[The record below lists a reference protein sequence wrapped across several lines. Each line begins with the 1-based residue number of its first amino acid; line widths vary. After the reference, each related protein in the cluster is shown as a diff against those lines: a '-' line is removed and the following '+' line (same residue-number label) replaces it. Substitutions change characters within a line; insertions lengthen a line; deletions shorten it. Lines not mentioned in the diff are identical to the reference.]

1 MDSRA
6 RNFSYK
12 VPKESLALK
21 ARGIACIPLL
31 GILFLLGSGN
41 HALADQANYS
51 LLIKGGGSLHAMG
64 FNVNGQLGTRN
75 TTSKNSPTQIVASG
89 VETLSEILP
98 ADGGYG
104 GGVWLWHAER
114 GWLWTKQGLYP
125 FLYQDFTQ
133 DWIYYLGSK
142 AGRAYYFNYSAKQV
156 E

>member
-1 MDSRA
+1 LRQKPILPSRFLLKKRNAFGFLANEKMDSRA

-41 HALADQANYS
+41 HALANQANYS

-89 VETLSEILP
+89 
-98 ADGGYG
+98 DGGYNSG
-104 GGVWLWHAER
+104 DYRVRNFG
-114 GWLWTKQGLYP
+114 
-125 FLYQDFTQ
+125 FL
-133 DWIYYLGSK
+133 
-142 AGRAYYFNYSAKQV
+142 FNPRLSICGCRS
-156 E
+156 